1 MALAAPATAAAAV
14 ALTRAAARGA
24 GLGPYPEREGRPEQG
39 LEGLLAE
46 LGYRWERV
54 FPRGRGEGAALAALA
69 RAHAARVRSAP
80 LREQVAPL
88 RYRLRKDGF
97 GGERSAECFAL
108 CGAALWPGHAAGTLP
123 EVLAAAAL
131 LTLGRM
137 ALLDDAAAREQ
148 ALLLAATAM
157 AVAGVP
163 VHLVTAGEA
172 RAVHLAQ
179 ALRAPLQA
187 LGLRA
192 AHIAQGM
199 DARERQAAYGA
210 EATCAAH
217 RELALDFLRDRAQ
230 LGRDRGA
237 LRGHLARLAAEGRPA
252 APLLMRGLHCA
263 LVDEADVVMVD
274 GALQPMAIAREVAAA
289 APRLRLEQALELARG
304 LAPERDFRMAGKT
317 GALTAEGA
325 ARLARLAAPLDEF
338 WAAGPGREQ
347 LVAAALAALHALQRD
362 RDYAVQQGKVLR
374 RRHDREDEQ
383 RDADGEDTLQGL
395 LELKEGCATSGRRE
409 VQSRLS
415 LPGFLGRYLHLA
427 GVCAGADDLPGEFWA
442 LYGRKSARAGRPA
455 PAAPC
460 ASRVF
465 ASGEARRAALLR
477 AAHDS
482 VAAGEVLIALRSP
495 EAAQPLAEA
504 LAQAGL
510 AERVG
515 LAVYPERGAPRGTG
529 APLQL
534 MVAELHDAGRHVAAL
549 RETCGAHSCC
559 QFLALDD
566 AAVAPQLGAF
576 AAALARSRAAADGEL
591 PAPLARWIARRAQA
605 GAQRARA
612 RVRFEALRRE
622 RQFAEVFAFS
632 GGTE

>member
-1 MALAAPATAAAAV
+1 
-14 ALTRAAARGA
+14 LTRAAARGA
-24 GLGPYPEREGRPEQG
+24 GLGPYPEREARPEQG
-39 LEGLLAE
+39 LEGLLAD
-46 LGYRWERV
+46 LGYRWERA
-54 FPRGRGEGAALAALA
+54 FHRGRGEGAALAALA
-69 RAHAARVRSAP
+69 RAHAARVDAAP

-108 CGAALWPGHAAGTLP
+108 CGAALWPGRAEGAPP

-131 LTLGRM
+131 LVQGRM
-137 ALLDDAAAREQ
+137 ALLDDADAREQ
-148 ALLLAATAM
+148 ALLLAAAAM

-179 ALRAPLQA
+179 VLRAPLQA
-187 LGLRA
+187 LGMRA

-210 EATCAAH
+210 EVACAAQ

-263 LVDEADVVMVD
+263 LVDEADAVMVD
-274 GALQPMAIAREVAAA
+274 GALQPMAIARETTAGE
-289 APRLRLEQALELARG
+289 PRLRLEQALELAGG
-304 LAPERDFRMAGKT
+304 LMPQRDFRVAGEAV
-317 GALTAEGA
+317 ALTDEGA

-338 WAAGPGREQ
+338 WAAAPGREQ

-362 RDYAVQQGKVLR
+362 RDYVVQQGRVLR
-374 RRHDREDEQ
+374 RRPE
-383 RDADGEDTLQGL
+383 GEEERPGGEGTEALQGL
-395 LELKEGCATSGRRE
+395 LELKEGCAPSGRRE

-427 GVCAGADDLPGEFWA
+427 GACAGADELPGEFWA
-442 LYGRKSARAGRPA
+442 LYGRKTVRAGRAA

-460 ASRVF
+460 ATRVF

-482 VAAGEVLIALRSP
+482 IAAGEVLIALRSP

-510 AERVG
+510 GERVG
-515 LAVYPERGAPRGTG
+515 LAVYPERGAQRSTG

-534 MVAELHDAGRHVAAL
+534 MVAELHDAARHVAAL
-549 RETCGAHSCC
+549 YKACGAHSCC

-576 AAALARSRAAADGEL
+576 ATALARSRAGAGGEL
-591 PAPLARWIARRAQA
+591 PAPLARWVARRAQA

-612 RVRFEALRRE
+612 RARREALRRE
-622 RQFAEVFAFS
+622 RQFAEVLAFS